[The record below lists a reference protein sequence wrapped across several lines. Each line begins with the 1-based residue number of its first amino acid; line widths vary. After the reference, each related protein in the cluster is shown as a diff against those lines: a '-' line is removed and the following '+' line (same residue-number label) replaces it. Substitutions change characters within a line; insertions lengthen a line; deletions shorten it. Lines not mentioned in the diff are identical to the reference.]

1 MKTVIMISA
10 KLIKSLEKEG
20 FSLEFPDYAFNEER
34 MIDILKEENERLLLA
49 LPLLLQ
55 YEFDY
60 AKIIS
65 KLNLKQAKILKKLI
79 IIASRIFEKEKIDQT
94 QLKSIIKQHSLK
106 YKIPAKEFTY
116 YYSNFKNFLKNNERE
131 DEKKLIA
138 QTDIR
143 SKLNLNQSLS
153 TIFSPGKQRIME
165 KIFNHE
171 PLTNTELKYYYR
183 SIRPLLQAILN
194 ENLRNYAR
202 IIEATKKYT

>member
-1 MKTVIMISA
+1 MISA

-20 FSLEFPDYAFNEER
+20 FSLEFPDYASNEEKIR
-34 MIDILKEENERLLLA
+34 AILKEENERLLLA

-60 AKIIS
+60 ATIIS
-65 KLNLKQAKILKKLI
+65 KLKPQQIKIFNKLI
-79 IIASRIFEKEKIDQT
+79 IIANTIFEKEKIDNAH
-94 QLKSIIKQHSLK
+94 LLLIIQKHHFAR
-106 YKIPAKEFTY
+106 KIQKEEFAY
-116 YYSNFKNFLKNNERE
+116 YYDNFNYFQKNKEGE
-131 DEKKLIA
+131 KEKKLIA

-153 TIFSPGKQRIME
+153 TIFSPGKERIME

-171 PLTNTELKYYYR
+171 PLSNTELKYYYR

-194 ENLRNYAR
+194 ENLRNYAG
-202 IIEATKKYT
+202 IIEATKKYS

>member
-1 MKTVIMISA
+1 MISA
-10 KLIKSLEKEG
+10 QLIKSLEKEG
-20 FSLEFPDYAFNEER
+20 FSLEFPEYDSHEER

-65 KLNLKQAKILKKLI
+65 KLKPQQIKIFNRLI
-79 IIASRIFEKEKIDQT
+79 VIANTIFGKEKIDNAP
-94 QLKSIIKQHSLK
+94 LKLIVKKYSLK
-106 YKIPAKEFTY
+106 YKIPAEEGAY
-116 YYSNFKNFLKNNERE
+116 YYDNFKYFQKNKEGEN
-131 DEKKLIA
+131 EKKLIT

-153 TIFSPGKQRIME
+153 TIFSPGKVRIME
-165 KIFNHE
+165 NIFKHE
-171 PLTNTELKYYYR
+171 ALTNTELKYYYR

-202 IIEATKKYT
+202 IIEATKKYR